1 MIEESE
7 LVLNKDGSVY
17 HLHLR
22 PEQVAKNIIV
32 AGDPA
37 RIAVISSFF
46 DKIEHKVQN
55 REFITHTGW
64 FNGESV
70 TALCTGIGTD
80 NIDIVLN
87 ELDALFNIDLKRR
100 EVKEDHTS
108 LNIVR
113 IGTSGS
119 LQADIP
125 EDSFVASE
133 WGLGLDNLMH
143 YYRVSK
149 TPDSD
154 DVLQH
159 FCQHANLG
167 GTPIRPYLFK
177 ASEKLFIQ
185 LSKGMFTGI
194 TATAPGFY
202 GPQGRIL
209 RLQPAFE
216 RINEKLNSFKYN
228 NLRITNF
235 EMETSALYGL
245 SSLLGHNACT
255 VCSIVANRFT
265 RRFSKNYQLKMKELI
280 ELTLQRLTAQG

>member
-7 LVLNKDGSVY
+7 LVFNKDGSVY

-46 DKIEHKVQN
+46 DKIEHTVQH

-64 FNGESV
+64 FKGELV

-87 ELDALFNIDLKRR
+87 ELDTLFNIDLKRR
-100 EVKEDHTS
+100 EVKEEHTS

-154 DVLQH
+154 KILQH

-167 GTPIRPYLFK
+167 DSPIRPYIFK
-177 ASEKLFIQ
+177 ASGKLFTH
-185 LSKGMFTGI
+185 LSQGMFTGI

>member
-37 RIAVISSFF
+37 RIALISGFF

-64 FNGESV
+64 FNGEYV

-100 EVKEDHTS
+100 EMKEEHTS

-149 TPDSD
+149 TPDTED
-154 DVLQH
+154 ILQH
-159 FCQHANLG
+159 LCKHLNIE
-167 GTPIRPYLFK
+167 GTPISPYLFK
-177 ASEKLFIQ
+177 ASEKLFTQ
-185 LSKGMFTGI
+185 LSNGMFTGI

-216 RINEKLNSFKYN
+216 RINEKLNSFTYN

-245 SSLLGHNACT
+245 CSLLGHNACT

-280 ELTLQRLTAQG
+280 ELTLQRLTLQG